1 MQDPERQCFPVRTLA
16 LAWLSNHPELT
27 VPWSSPVVHDV
38 SHDAAVP
45 IRVGGVSL
53 EVIRSLV
60 IGTRSKNHSEFFF
73 FFFLMKRE
81 DI

>member
-27 VPWSSPVVHDV
+27 VPWSSLVVHDV

-60 IGTRSKNHSEFFF
+60 IGTRSKNHSEFFYF
-73 FFFLMKRE
+73 F
-81 DI
+81 